1 MNIFMNIFINELT
14 IITIN
19 QLANISNIILHNI
32 VNIIWLGIGL
42 FLAGVIEAFLWKT
55 PLFQLLNFPIQ
66 KDWFGANKKW
76 RGLVSLPLTMVVS
89 TYLLQTIEKFLFPF
103 STNWILF
110 SDFNF
115 IFYGLSV
122 GFIFNLSELPN
133 SFIKRRLNIPAGD
146 ESNKFFYVIDHI
158 DSTYGVLLLWYV
170 FWQMPLPL
178 ISTGLVAAPLL
189 FMGATW
195 LRKKLGLK

>member
-1 MNIFMNIFINELT
+1 MNDFIISFNINESTNIFNLF
-14 IITIN
+14 
-19 QLANISNIILHNI
+19 LHDT

-42 FLAGVIEAFLWKT
+42 FIAGVLEAFLWKT
-55 PLFQLLNFPIQ
+55 PPFQLLNFPIQ

-76 RGLVSLPLTMVVS
+76 RGLVSLPLTMIVS
-89 TYLLQTIEKFLFPF
+89 TYLLQIIEKFIFPT

-110 SDFNF
+110 SNFNF

-133 SFIKRRLNIPAGD
+133 SFIKRRLEIPPGD
-146 ESNKFFYVIDHI
+146 ESNKFFYIIDHI
-158 DSTYGVLLLWYV
+158 DSTYGVLLLWYF
-170 FWQMPLPL
+170 FWQIPLHL
-178 ISTGLVAAPLL
+178 ILTGAIVAPLL

-195 LRKKLGLK
+195 LRKLLGLK